1 MSPLPERAAPAVVV
15 RVFIFS
21 SHCRALQ
28 AVSLLRP
35 TGCSPEPPA
44 PLPAPGS
51 SPYQRVLGSHQSLKE
66 QRTRHVL
73 PVLRISRVSSG
84 ASSLLGTLGHGVE
97 VLCIFIGS
105 VILFLLLSILFHA
118 EKLKD

>member
-66 QRTRHVL
+66 QRRTRHVL
-73 PVLRISRVSSG
+73 LVLRISRVSSG

-97 VLCIFIGS
+97 VLCIFK
-105 VILFLLLSILFHA
+105 VVLFCFCY
-118 EKLKD
+118 